1 MIQKPPAMSSAGF
14 VHLHVHS
21 AYSLLKGSIKIGKL
35 GELAKADRQPAL
47 ALTDTDNMFGA
58 LEFSDKMA
66 GYGIQPIIGCEL
78 AVDFGDQDPNAR
90 NALAAGP
97 ARIVLLAAREAG
109 YRNLMRLNSR
119 AFLETPIHQAP
130 HIKFDWLQ
138 DSAEGLIALTGGPEG
153 PIALAINADQAALAA
168 LRCDRL
174 ATLFGDRL
182 YIELQRHGIDKERRA
197 EAALIDLAYTKGF
210 PLVATNEPYFATA
223 DDYEAHDALL
233 CIAGGRLIAE
243 TDRDQLTPDHRFK
256 TRAEMAVLFA
266 DIPEALASTVE
277 IAERCAFR
285 PTTRKPILPRFTV
298 GAAGAETDEAAE
310 LRRQAEQGLVK
321 RLVLNGCAPGVSEED
336 YRERLSFELGV
347 IERMKYPGY
356 FLIVADFIQWAKSQ
370 GIPVGPGR
378 GSGAGSLVAYSL
390 TITDLDP
397 IRFGLIFERFLNPDR
412 VSMPDFDI
420 DFCQDRRDEVIR
432 YVQARYGRDQVAQI
446 ITFGTLQARGVLRDV
461 GRVLQMPYGQVD
473 KLTKLVP
480 QNPAAPVS
488 LAAALASEP
497 KLQAFR
503 DEDPVVARA
512 FDIAQRLEGLTR
524 HASTHA
530 AGIVISDRPLS
541 ELVPLYRD
549 PKSDMPVTQFNMK
562 WVEPAGLVKFDF
574 LGLKTLTVLDAAV
587 KLLKQRGVDLDIA
600 RIPLDDKKT
609 YEMLGRGDVV
619 GVFQVESQGMRR
631 ALVDMRSDRFED
643 LIALVALYRP
653 GPMANIPTYCSRKLG
668 EEEIEYLHPSLE
680 PILKETFGVITYQEQ
695 VQQIA
700 KSLAGYTLAEADL
713 LRRAMGKKIKSEMDA
728 QRARFLSGAIERGIP
743 KATTEAIFD
752 ACAKFAEYG
761 FNKSHSAPYA
771 FITYQTAWMKANYP
785 VEFLAASMT
794 LDINNTDK
802 LSEFRAEAQRLG
814 IKVEAPNVNRSGAT
828 FEVSDGTIYYAL
840 AGLKGVGAQAVELIV
855 DARKDGLF
863 TSPADFAARVNP
875 RAINKRVIE
884 SLAAAG
890 AFDVLD
896 SNRARVFA
904 GAETILAACQRS
916 HEAATMGQNDMFGGA
931 ADAPTIMLPQ
941 VEPWLPA
948 ERLRREYD
956 AIGFFLSGHPLDD
969 YATALKRLRV
979 QSWAE
984 FSRAVKTGATA
995 GKVAATVVSRME
1007 RRTKTGNKMGI
1018 IGLSDP
1024 TGHFEAVLFSEG
1036 LAQYRDILEPGAA
1049 VLLQLGAELQG
1060 EDVRA
1065 RVLHAEPLDAAAAKT
1080 QKGLRIFLRDTKPLD
1095 SIVRRLQGPEAA
1107 PQGGASRNPTPKA
1120 APTAGNGDGDV
1131 SLVLMLDL
1139 ETEVEMKLPGRFKV
1153 SPQIAG
1159 AIKAVSGVVDVQT
1172 V

>member
-1 MIQKPPAMSSAGF
+1 MSSAGF

-21 AYSLLKGSIKIGKL
+21 AYSLLKGSIKIAKL
-35 GELAKADRQPAL
+35 GELAKVDRQPAL

-78 AVDFGDQDPNAR
+78 AVDFGDVDPNAR
-90 NALAAGP
+90 NVLAAGP
-97 ARIVLLAAREAG
+97 SRIVLLAARERG
-109 YRNLMRLNSR
+109 YRSLMRLNSR
-119 AFLETPIHQAP
+119 AFLETPVHQSP
-130 HIKFDWLQ
+130 HIKFEWLEG
-138 DSAEGLIALTGGPEG
+138 DAEDLIALTGGPDG
-153 PIALAINADQAALAA
+153 PVSLALAADHAALAA
-168 LRCDRL
+168 TRCERL
-174 ATLFGDRL
+174 AQMFGDRL
-182 YIELQRHGIDKERRA
+182 YVELQRHGIDKERRA
-197 EAALIDLAYTKGF
+197 ESGLIDLAYAKGL
-210 PLVATNEPYFATA
+210 PLVATNEPYFASN

-243 TDRDQLTPDHRFK
+243 TDREQLTPDHRFK

-266 DIPEALASTVE
+266 DIPEALASTIE
-277 IAERCAFR
+277 IAERCSFR
-285 PTTRKPILPRFTV
+285 PKTRKPILPRFTV
-298 GAAGAETDEAAE
+298 GAGSNAADAENEEAAE
-310 LRRQAEQGLVK
+310 LRRQAEQGLTN
-321 RLVLNGCAPGVSEED
+321 RLAVHGLSQGTTEED
-336 YRERLSFELGV
+336 YRARLAFELDV
-347 IERMKYPGY
+347 INRMNYAGY
-356 FLIVADFIQWAKSQ
+356 FLIVADFIKHAKSE

-378 GSGAGSLVAYSL
+378 GSGAGSLVAYAL

-397 IRFGLIFERFLNPDR
+397 IRFGLLFERFLNPER

-420 DFCQDRRDEVIR
+420 DFCQDRRGEVID
-432 YVQARYGRDQVAQI
+432 YVQQRYGRDQVAQI

-480 QNPAAPVS
+480 QNPAAPVT
-488 LAAALASEP
+488 LAAAIASEP

-503 DEDPVVARA
+503 DEDAVVARA

-530 AGIVISDRPLS
+530 AGIVIGDRPLS

-574 LGLKTLTVLDAAV
+574 LGLKTLTVLDVAV
-587 KLLKQRGVDLDIA
+587 KLLKQRNIDVDLA
-600 RIPLDDKKT
+600 TLPLDDAPS
-609 YEMLGRGDVV
+609 YQMLARGDVV

-631 ALVDMRSDRFED
+631 ALVDMRPDRFED
-643 LIALVALYRP
+643 IIALVALYRP
-653 GPMANIPTYCSRKLG
+653 GPMANIPTYCARKHG
-668 EEEIEYLHPSLE
+668 DEEPEYLHPVLE
-680 PILKETFGVITYQEQ
+680 PILKETFGVIIYQEQ
-695 VQQIA
+695 VMQIA
-700 KSLAGYTLAEADL
+700 QVMAGYSLGDADL
-713 LRRAMGKKIKSEMDA
+713 LRRAMGKKIRAEMEK
-728 QRARFLSGAIERGIP
+728 QRAIFVAGSVKNGVP
-743 KATTEAIFD
+743 KGQADTIFELL
-752 ACAKFAEYG
+752 AKFADYG
-761 FNKSHSAPYA
+761 FNKSHAAAYA
-771 FITYQTAWMKANYP
+771 LVSYQTAYMKAHYP

-794 LDINNTDK
+794 LELNNTDK
-802 LSEFRAEAQRLG
+802 LSEFRAEAQRLK
-814 IKVEAPNVNRSGAT
+814 IKVEAPNINRSGPT
-828 FEVSDGTIYYAL
+828 FEVSDNTIYYAL
-840 AGLKGVGAQAVELIV
+840 AALKGVGPQAVELIV
-855 DARKDGLF
+855 EERRKSGVF
-863 TSPADFAARVNP
+863 TSLADFAARVNP
-875 RAINKRVIE
+875 RAINKRIIE

-890 AFDVLD
+890 AFDTLD

-904 GAETILAACQRS
+904 GADAILAACQRG
-916 HEAATMGQNDMFGGA
+916 HEAATIGQNDMFGGA
-931 ADAPTIMLPQ
+931 ADAPSIMLPQ
-941 VEPWLPA
+941 IEPWLPA

-969 YATALKRLRV
+969 YATVLKRLRV

-1018 IGLSDP
+1018 MGLSDP

-1036 LAQYRDILEPGAA
+1036 LAQYRDVLEPGAA

-1080 QKGLRIFLRDTKPLD
+1080 QKGLRIFVRDTKPLD
-1095 SIVRRLQGPEAA
+1095 SIARRLNMPETAA
-1107 PQGGASRNPTPKA
+1107 PNGAPKMPA
-1120 APTAGNGDGDV
+1120 AKPAPAPIGAGDGDV
-1131 SLVLMLDL
+1131 SLVIMLDL

-1159 AIKAVSGVVDVQT
+1159 AIKAVSGVVDVQQL
-1172 V
+1172 

>member
-1 MIQKPPAMSSAGF
+1 MSSAGF

-21 AYSLLKGSIKIGKL
+21 AYSLLKGSIKIAKL

-78 AVDFGDQDPNAR
+78 AVDFADLDPNAR
-90 NALAAGP
+90 NAQATAP
-97 ARIVLLAAREAG
+97 ARIVLLAARERG
-109 YRNLMRLNSR
+109 YRSLMRLNSR
-119 AFLETPIHQAP
+119 AFLETPVHQAP
-130 HIKFDWLQ
+130 HIKFEWLK
-138 DSAEGLIALTGGPEG
+138 DDAEDLIALTGGPDG
-153 PIALAINADQAALAA
+153 PISLAIEANHLALAVSRCDSLAA
-168 LRCDRL
+168 
-174 ATLFGDRL
+174 LFGDRL
-182 YIELQRHGIDKERRA
+182 YVELQRHGIDRERQV
-197 EAALIDLAYTKGF
+197 EAHLIDLAYSKGL
-210 PLVATNEPYFATA
+210 PLVATNEPYFATS

-243 TDRDQLTPDHRFK
+243 TEREQLTADHRFK
-256 TRAEMAVLFA
+256 SRAEMAVLFA

-277 IAERCAFR
+277 IAERCSFR
-285 PTTRKPILPRFTV
+285 PVTRKPILPRFTV
-298 GAAGAETDEAAE
+298 GAGADAVSEEAAE
-310 LRRQAEQGLVK
+310 LRRQAEEGLSNRLRVHGLSQGTT
-321 RLVLNGCAPGVSEED
+321 EED
-336 YRERLSFELGV
+336 YHKRLAFEIDV
-347 IERMKYPGY
+347 ITRMNYAGY
-356 FLIVADFIQWAKSQ
+356 FLIVSDFIKWSKAQ

-378 GSGAGSLVAYSL
+378 GSGAGSLVAYAL

-397 IRFGLIFERFLNPDR
+397 IRFGLLFERFLNPER

-420 DFCQDRRDEVIR
+420 DFCQDRRGEVID
-432 YVQARYGRDQVAQI
+432 YVQKRYGRDQVAQI

-480 QNPAAPVS
+480 QNPAAPVT
-488 LAAALASEP
+488 LAAAIASEP

-530 AGIVISDRPLS
+530 AGIVIGDRPLS

-574 LGLKTLTVLDAAV
+574 LGLKTLTVLDVAV
-587 KLLKQRGVDLDIA
+587 KLLKQRGVEVDLA
-600 RIPLDDKKT
+600 TLPLDDAPS
-609 YEMLGRGDVV
+609 YQMLARGDVV

-631 ALVDMRSDRFED
+631 ALVDMRPDRFED
-643 LIALVALYRP
+643 IIALVALYRP
-653 GPMANIPTYCSRKLG
+653 GPMANIPTYCARKHG
-668 EEEIEYLHPSLE
+668 DEEPEYLHPLLE
-680 PILKETFGVITYQEQ
+680 PILKETFGVIIYQEQ
-695 VQQIA
+695 VMQIA
-700 KSLAGYTLAEADL
+700 QVMAGYSLGEADL
-713 LRRAMGKKIKSEMDA
+713 LRRAMGKKIRSEMEK
-728 QRARFLSGAIERGIP
+728 QRERFVAGSVKSGVP
-743 KATTEAIFD
+743 KGQADTIFELL
-752 ACAKFAEYG
+752 AKFADYG
-761 FNKSHSAPYA
+761 FNKSHAAAYA
-771 FITYQTAWMKANYP
+771 LVSYQTAFMKAHYP

-794 LDINNTDK
+794 LDLNNTDK
-802 LSEFRAEAQRLG
+802 LSEFRSEAQRLG
-814 IKVEAPNVNRSGAT
+814 IKVEAPSINRSGAS
-828 FEVSDGTIYYAL
+828 FEVADSTIYYAL
-840 AGLKGVGAQAVELIV
+840 AALKGVGPQAVELIV
-855 DARKDGLF
+855 EARRSGLF
-863 TSPADFAARVNP
+863 TSLADFASRASP

-890 AFDVLD
+890 AFDTLD

-904 GAETILAACQRS
+904 GAEAILAACQRS
-916 HEAATMGQNDMFGGA
+916 HEAASIGQNDMFGNA

-941 VEPWLPA
+941 IEPWLPA

-969 YATALKRLRV
+969 YATVLKRLRV

-1018 IGLSDP
+1018 MGLSDP

-1036 LAQYRDILEPGAA
+1036 LAQYRDVLEPGAA

-1065 RVLHAEPLDAAAAKT
+1065 RVLHAEPLDDAAAKT
-1080 QKGLRIFLRDTKPLD
+1080 QKGLRIFLRDTKPLE
-1095 SIVRRLQGPEAA
+1095 SIAKRLQMPEAA
-1107 PQGGASRNPTPKA
+1107 APSVAPK
-1120 APTAGNGDGDV
+1120 PAGGDGDV

-1172 V
+1172 L